1 MHQTRKDNKWVCKLC
16 GEKQSVKRH
25 YGLGTSKDCRIHVQK
40 LNKMRGEKE
49 EILNN
54 RSDSEDSE
62 CDENLDNNMSSN
74 DDEKIITPQNVSKE
88 SKWSVYVDKAEETHE
103 ISQPEYL
110 NDKEVLLE
118 IPQKRKAKRKY
129 HQTKG
134 LEDSVSNDDVC
145 ELNMSSHLENEINS
159 ISVTNVGN
167 SSPKSFGPKDQESFK
182 SNLHTKSHIN
192 TNVINLHKRQHIQ
205 QQKINKDSKWAQF
218 IDSEDLEENENSMK
232 KNCNKNMFDLCDD
245 SEIDTILDL

>member
-40 LNKMRGEKE
+40 LNKMRGDKE

-62 CDENLDNNMSSN
+62 YDENLDNMRSN

-88 SKWSVYVDKAEETHE
+88 SKWSVYVDKAEETRE
-103 ISQPEYL
+103 ISRPEYL

-118 IPQKRKAKRKY
+118 IPQKRKVKRKY
-129 HQTKG
+129 HQMKG
-134 LEDSVSNDDVC
+134 LEDSVNNDDLC
-145 ELNMSSHLENEINS
+145 ELNMSSHLGNEINS

-167 SSPKSFGPKDQESFK
+167 SSSKSFGPKNQESFI
-182 SNLHTKSHIN
+182 S
-192 TNVINLHKRQHIQ
+192 TNVINQHKRQHIQ
-205 QQKINKDSKWAQF
+205 QQKINIDSKWAQF
-218 IDSEDLEENENSMK
+218 IDSKDLEENENSIK
-232 KNCNKNMFDLCDD
+232 KNCNKNIFDLCDD